1 MGKRLRRSNPV
12 FRLFNYFSG
21 VLDVMGPF
29 LEGARVPFVYGGTAK
44 KSPP

>member
-1 MGKRLRRSNPV
+1 MAKQHGRRNPLT
-12 FRLFNYFSG
+12 RSFNYFSG